1 MLPTYSLQVCTNMHP
16 HPVCCQPTAYK
27 FAQTC
32 ILTLYVANLQPTSL
46 HKHASSPCM
55 LPTYSLQVCTNMHPH
70 PVCCQPT
77 AYKFAQTCILTLYV
91 ANLQP
96 TSLHKHASSPCMLP
110 TYSLQVCTSMHPH
123 PVCCQPT
130 AYKFAQTCILTLYVA
145 NLQPTSLHKHA
156 SSPCMLP
163 TYSLQ
168 VCTSMHPH
176 PVCCQPTAYKFAQT
190 CILTVYVANLQP
202 TSLHKPASSPCML
215 PTYSLQVCTNMHPHP
230 VCCQPTVYKFAQT
243 CILTLYV
250 ANLQP
255 TSLHKHASSPCML
268 PTYSLQVCTNMH
280 PHRVC
285 CQPTAYKFAQTCIL
299 TVYVAN
305 LQPTSLH
312 KHASSPCMLPTYSL
326 QVGPSMHPRP
336 VCCQPTA
343 YKFAQTCILTLHLAN
358 LQPASSPKHAS
369 SPCMLPTYSLQVCT
383 NMHPHRVCCQP
394 TAYKFAPTCILTVYV
409 ANLQPTSLHK
419 HASSPCM
426 LPTYSLQV
434 CTNMH
439 PHAASFQPTAYKFA
453 QTCILAL
460 YVANLQPASWPN
472 MHPHRVCCQPTAHK
486 LAQACILTLY
496 VANLQHVSS
505 PCMLPTYSLQ
515 VCTNMHPHHVC
526 CQPTAYKFAQ
536 TCILTLYVANLQPT
550 SLHKHASSPC
560 MLPTYSLQVCTNMHP
575 HPVCCQPTAYK
586 FAQTCIL
593 TLYVANLQPTSLHK
607 HASSPCM
614 LPTYSLQVCTNM
626 HPHPVCCQP
635 TAYKF
640 AQTCILAL
648 YVASLQPTSLHKH
661 ASSRCILPTY
671 SLQVRPTCI
680 LALYVANLQPASS
693 AKHASSPCMLPTYSL
708 QVGQTCIL
716 TVCVANLQPASS
728 PKHVLALY
736 VANLQSTSLHKHA
749 SSPCMLPTYSLQVC
763 TNMHPHPVCCQPTAY
778 KFAQTCILTVCVAN
792 LQPTSLHKHVSSP
805 CMLPT
810 YSLQVCT
817 NMHPHPVCCQPT
829 ACKLA
834 QACIL
839 ALYVANLQPTSL
851 HKHASSRCI
860 LPTYS
865 LQVRPNM
872 HPRPVCCQPTA
883 YKFAQTCIL
892 TVYVANLQPTSLPQ
906 HASSPCML
914 PTYSL
919 QVCTS
924 MHPHP
929 VCCQPTA
936 YKFAQTCILTLHLS
950 NLQPTSSPKHA
961 SSPCMLPTY
970 SLQVG
975 QTCILTVY
983 VANLQPTSWPKHAS
997 SPCMLPTYSMYP
1009 HRVCCQPTAYKFAQ
1023 TCILT
1028 MYVANLQPTSLH
1040 KHASSPCMLPT
1051 YSPQV
1056 CTNMHPHRVCCQPT
1070 AYKFAQT
1077 CILTLYVA
1085 NLQPTSLHKHA
1096 SSPCMLPTYSLQVCT
1111 NMHPHPVCCQPTA
1124 YKFAQTCIL
1133 TVYVANLQPTSLHKH
1148 ASSPCMLPAYSL
1160 QVCTNMHPHA
1170 ASCQPTA
1177 CKFAQHASSPCM
1189 LPTYSLQVRPNM
1201 HPRPVC
1207 CQPTACKLAKH
1218 ASSPCVLP
1226 TYSLQVRP
1234 NMCSPCMLPTCSLQ
1248 VRPTILPHPLANLQP
1263 TSWPKHASSPCM
1275 LPTYSLQ
1282 VGQTC
1287 ILTVCVANLQPT
1299 SFHNHVSSPCRLP
1312 TYSLQVCTN
1321 MQHRG
1326 GCHPTAPI
1334 ARKCAN
1340 LQCVA
1345 ILAQTCNAL
1354 QWPDFSCS
1362 LKRRLATCPNSIAA
1376 RLYRRALRSATEHGI
1391 P

>member
-1 MLPTYSLQVCTNMHP
+1 MLGALSIYKDTMKDLYSSIEDCEKFSNVGSPLRSIHDAWVRGCLAGKSCRSPTAFAVPCYQFCWKPTNLSTSLRLWHLRYTKSCLKFWWFTWHLESHDSGILGFKNLHHPTIPPHPLADLQPTSLHKHASSPCMLPTYSLQVCTNMHP

-32 ILTLYVANLQPTSL
+32 ILTLYVANLQPASL

-575 HPVCCQPTAYK
+575 HPVCCQPTACK

-626 HPHPVCCQP
+626 HPHRVCCQP

-661 ASSRCILPTY
+661 ASSRCI
-671 SLQVRPTCI
+671 
-680 LALYVANLQPASS
+680 
-693 AKHASSPCMLPTYSL
+693 
-708 QVGQTCIL
+708 
-716 TVCVANLQPASS
+716 
-728 PKHVLALY
+728 
-736 VANLQSTSLHKHA
+736 
-749 SSPCMLPTYSLQVC
+749 
-763 TNMHPHPVCCQPTAY
+763 
-778 KFAQTCILTVCVAN
+778 F
-792 LQPTSLHKHVSSP
+792 
-805 CMLPT
+805 
-810 YSLQVCT
+810 
-817 NMHPHPVCCQPT
+817 
-829 ACKLA
+829 
-834 QACIL
+834 
-839 ALYVANLQPTSL
+839 
-851 HKHASSRCI
+851 
-860 LPTYS
+860 PTYS

-872 HPRPVCCQPTA
+872 HPRPVCCQPAA
-883 YKFAQTCIL
+883 YKFD
-892 TVYVANLQPTSLPQ
+892 LP
-906 HASSPCML
+906 S
-914 PTYSL
+914 
-919 QVCTS
+919 
-924 MHPHP
+924 
-929 VCCQPTA
+929 
-936 YKFAQTCILTLHLS
+936 FLTL
-950 NLQPTSSPKHA
+950 
-961 SSPCMLPTY
+961 LPTY

-975 QTCILTVY
+975 
-983 VANLQPTSWPKHAS
+983 PS
-997 SPCMLPTYSMYP
+997 
-1009 HRVCCQPTAYKFAQ
+1009 
-1023 TCILT
+1023 
-1028 MYVANLQPTSLH
+1028 
-1040 KHASSPCMLPT
+1040 
-1051 YSPQV
+1051 
-1056 CTNMHPHRVCCQPT
+1056 
-1070 AYKFAQT
+1070 
-1077 CILTLYVA
+1077 
-1085 NLQPTSLHKHA
+1085 
-1096 SSPCMLPTYSLQVCT
+1096 
-1111 NMHPHPVCCQPTA
+1111 
-1124 YKFAQTCIL
+1124 
-1133 TVYVANLQPTSLHKH
+1133 
-1148 ASSPCMLPAYSL
+1148 
-1160 QVCTNMHPHA
+1160 
-1170 ASCQPTA
+1170 
-1177 CKFAQHASSPCM
+1177 
-1189 LPTYSLQVRPNM
+1189 M

-1391 P
+1391 PWYSCVGLPPNAATTGAQEAHAKRTLQTNWVVPGPFRNGLLCFPLLMWVRLLEADRDRDRQTWHIIFQCFILEVIPLASFFSSSSHI